1 VILVCIISI
10 SMLPAKKRNSP
21 KKKEIVPKQTI
32 KVNDCV
38 LVDTDVDLYQ
48 CVCVCVCVC
57 VCWLIQILVCINYVK
72 KGTKKKKNLILVCS
86 NSICILPAPYIYT
99 YNTYVCTYMCVCM
112 YVYQHTYPHTYV
124 HIHAHLYAHI
134 HTNTYAHIYYSL
146 N

>member
-1 VILVCIISI
+1 MILVCIISI

-57 VCWLIQILVCINYVK
+57 VLVDTDIGLHQLRK
-72 KGTKKKKNLILVCS
+72 KRNKEKEKFDLGLLQQHLYSACPI
-86 NSICILPAPYIYT
+86 YIY
-99 YNTYVCTYMCVCM
+99 
-112 YVYQHTYPHTYV
+112 
-124 HIHAHLYAHI
+124 I
-134 HTNTYAHIYYSL
+134 
-146 N
+146 